1 MCTFYRIIQFVY
13 SRRIIVRIRLR
24 AISETVFQF
33 NVYRYESISLLGIA
47 AIASEFFRKLD
58 YTVQLHLPMWKLSR
72 YKLGSIVEL
81 FRLGIVES
89 VLARISVPI
98 DWSFSRELRIQWLKS
113 SPLFFLVLLIYEI
126 FFYSRIFFLP
136 KIIR

>member
-13 SRRIIVRIRLR
+13 SRWIIVRIRLR

-89 VLARISVPI
+89 ILARISVPI
-98 DWSFSRELRIQWLKS
+98 DWSFSRELRIQLKS

-126 FFYSRIFFLP
+126 FFYSHIFFLP